1 MRVMVQ
7 LGVIEYIPEKY
18 ILNRWRVPQETIV
31 VEKMD
36 LPQVPA
42 DRKMNNKERQL
53 LRYGTLCN
61 DFTSVAKIAC
71 TSDKAKAVA
80 DKYIAALEKELKAMK
95 ASDSG
100 DPGQGSSSRFDHVE
114 DPVYTTTKGR
124 PGEKRKQSGL
134 HLKSSKAVKCSVC
147 GSIHHTAAT
156 CPSKLTPGPEQ
167 KEIDFFHDMV

>member
-1 MRVMVQ
+1 
-7 LGVIEYIPEKY
+7 LGVIDYIPEKY

-95 ASDSG
+95 ASDS
-100 DPGQGSSSRFDHVE
+100 V
-114 DPVYTTTKGR
+114 
-124 PGEKRKQSGL
+124 KRK
-134 HLKSSKAVKCSVC
+134 
-147 GSIHHTAAT
+147 
-156 CPSKLTPGPEQ
+156 
-167 KEIDFFHDMV
+167 KEDRWYH